1 MIYLNQVHEKR
12 EETAKNILS
21 IYSNKDSLVTKELSV
36 EDFQKS
42 YPTEEFNVITNDILK
57 SYSQK
62 IVEDINSTKDIAERE
77 AIVKSSAEEINAYTG
92 INVKSENG
100 AIKRFYVKKKEDNIE
115 KSEKF
120 NKEDY
125 DIKYNN
131 KKDTGHTANIVEAVN
146 KKTKESHTYYEDGHN
161 KGYEY
166 YKGENYGG
174 SGRSYSRNYKNG
186 EGAPS
191 KYKEIHE
198 HLKNLH
204 KEYYNKES

>member
-62 IVEDINSTKDIAERE
+62 IVEDINSTKDMSERE
-77 AIVKSSAEEINAYTG
+77 ALVKSSSEEINAYTG

-100 AIKRFYVKKKEDNIE
+100 VIKRFYVKKKL
-115 KSEKF
+115 
-120 NKEDY
+120 KEEVA
-125 DIKYNN
+125 K
-131 KKDTGHTANIVEAVN
+131 
-146 KKTKESHTYYEDGHN
+146 
-161 KGYEY
+161 
-166 YKGENYGG
+166 
-174 SGRSYSRNYKNG
+174 
-186 EGAPS
+186 
-191 KYKEIHE
+191 
-198 HLKNLH
+198 
-204 KEYYNKES
+204 